1 MLKQSF
7 RLFVALCGSL
17 WHYVALYGALWRSL
31 ASCGSLWHLM
41 ALYGIVKW
49 AWLYALEIAFDTF
62 IGIC

>member
-1 MLKQSF
+1 VAAYGIMLHSM
-7 RLFVALCGSL
+7 
-17 WHYVALYGALWRSL
+17 ALYGALWRSL
-31 ASCGSLWHLM
+31 ASYGSLWHLM